1 MTRFSGPAVPSALAW
16 FTRCRIVSG
25 LAGLRMI
32 RVTRFALATLLLQA
46 TLLAGLGCRS
56 DLSQQLLERELR
68 MQEDQIY
75 QLQDELQDKCARL
88 DRTAG
93 ENSSLRRQ
101 LGFNE
106 GDAPARGRG
115 PSMPGS
121 PALPPRMPMGAG
133 PGPSQPTLVPP
144 AIDIPAARTPAST
157 PAAPPPATLPAPGVV
172 APPTL
177 EGIPP
182 LPAEPRFPSG
192 ASTQGSFPVTPA
204 AATANI
210 AGEGSSVTPAAS
222 IVDATGQALA
232 PPTASSGELPA
243 DRRLSPE
250 ESLAVAGRI
259 THLVVNP
266 ARTACFDG
274 NGDGLSDGLAIVI
287 EPRDGDERLVTAAGD
302 VSITV
307 FDGSGP
313 PGGGSVARWDIPASE
328 ATARFR
334 RTSRNRGLHFVL
346 RWPGPPPQG
355 DHVRVQVRLTTFD
368 ATSFETD
375 CTVAARPQ
383 PQAGDAP

>member
-1 MTRFSGPAVPSALAW
+1 MTRFIDLAVPNAVALVLSAGHRIFSGHGGLPMCHAHCVMLA
-16 FTRCRIVSG
+16 
-25 LAGLRMI
+25 
-32 RVTRFALATLLLQA
+32 LLLA
-46 TLLAGLGCRS
+46 CLGCKS

-88 DRTAG
+88 DRTVG
-93 ENSSLRRQ
+93 ENTSLRRQ
-101 LGFNE
+101 LGFTE

-115 PSMPGS
+115 LSLPSS
-121 PALPPRMPMGAG
+121 PSAPPRLPMGPGA
-133 PGPSQPTLVPP
+133 GPSQPVLAPP
-144 AIDIPAARTPAST
+144 AIEIPAARSPASGS
-157 PAAPPPATLPAPGVV
+157 AAPPAGGPPAPGAV
-172 APPTL
+172 APPAL

-182 LPAEPRFPSG
+182 LPAEPRFPG
-192 ASTQGSFPVTPA
+192 AAAPDTSRVTPVSATASAGSDASSITPA
-204 AATANI
+204 AVSI
-210 AGEGSSVTPAAS
+210 DSS
-222 IVDATGQALA
+222 GQPLFGISDQ
-232 PPTASSGELPA
+232 TGELPS
-243 DRRLSPE
+243 DRRLSHE

-266 ARTACFDG
+266 ARTECFDG

-313 PGGGSVARWDIPASE
+313 PSSGPVARWDIPATE
-328 ATARFR
+328 AIARFR

-346 RWPGPPPQG
+346 RWPGQPPQG
-355 DHVRVQVRLTTFD
+355 EHVRVQVSLTTFE

-375 CTVAARPQ
+375 CTVAVRPQ
-383 PQAGDAP
+383 QRAAEAP

>member
-1 MTRFSGPAVPSALAW
+1 MTRFSDPALPSAAVWPLSS
-16 FTRCRIVSG
+16 RLRIVSG
-25 LAGLRMI
+25 RDGLPMSHI
-32 RVTRFALATLLLQA
+32 PCFLLATLLSC
-46 TLLAGLGCRS
+46 LGCKS

-88 DRTAG
+88 ERTAG
-93 ENSSLRRQ
+93 ENSSLKRQ
-101 LGFNE
+101 LGFTE
-106 GDAPARGRG
+106 GDSPARGRG
-115 PSMPGS
+115 LSLPGNPS
-121 PALPPRMPMGAG
+121 APPRLPMGPAAG
-133 PGPSQPTLVPP
+133 PTQPMLAPP
-144 AIDIPAARTPAST
+144 AIEIPAARGPASGSI
-157 PAAPPPATLPAPGVV
+157 PPPPGGALAPGAV

-182 LPAEPRFPSG
+182 LPAEPRFPGAATPGTSPVMPVSATSVAGSDASAITPTAGTVDSDERFLAG
-192 ASTQGSFPVTPA
+192 ASGL
-204 AATANI
+204 TA
-210 AGEGSSVTPAAS
+210 E
-222 IVDATGQALA
+222 
-232 PPTASSGELPA
+232 PPP
-243 DRRLSPE
+243 DRRLSNE

-274 NGDGLSDGLAIVI
+274 NGDGLSDGMAIVI

-313 PGGGSVARWDIPASE
+313 PSSGPVARWDIPATE
-328 ATARFR
+328 AITRFR

-346 RWPGPPPQG
+346 RWPGQPPQG
-355 DHVRVQVRLTTFD
+355 EHVRVQVSLTTFE

-375 CTVAARPQ
+375 CTVAVRPQ
-383 PQAGDAP
+383 QRAAEAP

>member
-1 MTRFSGPAVPSALAW
+1 MTRFSGPTVPSALAW
-16 FTRCRIVSG
+16 FTRRRNVSG
-25 LAGLRMI
+25 HAGLRTSH
-32 RVTRFALATLLLQA
+32 VTRLASATLLLPA
-46 TLLAGLGCRS
+46 TLLACLGCRS

-115 PSMPGS
+115 PASPGS
-121 PALPPRMPMGAG
+121 PALPPRLPMGAG
-133 PGPSQPTLVPP
+133 PGPSQPLLVPP
-144 AIDIPAARTPAST
+144 AIDIPAARLPAPTPT
-157 PAAPPPATLPAPGVV
+157 APPPAALPAPGAV

-182 LPAEPRFPSG
+182 LPAEPRFPG
-192 ASTQGSFPVTPA
+192 ASTQGPFPVTPA
-204 AATANI
+204 AATADSGGEAPTI
-210 AGEGSSVTPAAS
+210 TPTAG
-222 IVDATGQALA
+222 IVDSTGQFLA
-232 PPTASSGELPA
+232 QPATSTAELPA

-259 THLVVNP
+259 THLVINP
-266 ARTACFDG
+266 AQTVCFDG
-274 NGDGLSDGLAIVI
+274 NGDGFSDGLAVVI

-307 FDGSGP
+307 FDGSGN

-328 ATARFR
+328 AVARFR

-355 DHVRVQVRLTTFD
+355 EHVRVQVRLTTFD

-383 PQAGDAP
+383 PSLAGAD